1 MNKKPLQ
8 KRMEASL
15 QELLHHIEQLTDHEF
30 NTVTITGSWTA
41 KEVLSHIAAWDIE
54 AIQLSKEVLA
64 GTQVQWPEFDT
75 FNAHAVLERADL
87 TREEIVTEV
96 QENRKAYI
104 QFINRLTESQLD
116 TYEEDVSVRILAEQ
130 IVGHDYHHLQQI
142 TRM

>member
-1 MNKKPLQ
+1 MSKKPLQ

-15 QELLHHIEQLTDHEF
+15 QELLHYIEQVTDHEF

-41 KEVLSHIAAWDIE
+41 KEVLSHIAAWDIT
-54 AIQLSKEVLA
+54 AIQLSKELLT

-75 FNAHAVLERADL
+75 FNAHAVSERADL

-96 QENRKAYI
+96 QENRNTYI
-104 QFINRLTESQLD
+104 QFIQNLTESQLN
-116 TYEEDVSVRILAEQ
+116 TKEGGVSVRILAEQ

-142 TRM
+142 MHI